1 MKVCFAGSGSIG
13 KRHIKN
19 LSDIMERMGEN
30 LIIHLFRRQIGQLDD
45 SIAGLIERQIDKMEE
60 LDEKYDAVFICNP
73 TSLHYETLSQFL
85 NRTDNFFIE
94 KPVFDVMHIKADLSI
109 FPLNKVYY
117 TACPLRYTS
126 VLLEAKKIVQKE
138 QVISARAIS
147 SSYLPGWRPG
157 VDYRNIYS
165 AHKDQGGGVRIDLIH
180 EWDYL
185 VDLFG
190 FPAEVFSLSG
200 KKSDLQIDSEDIA
213 VYIAQYPQM
222 MLEIHLDYFGMVTRR
237 ALELRTNEHEYVF
250 DLVRKCVFCDDVL
263 QKEYCDSPNDM
274 YLREM
279 ENFMDIVMGR
289 KKNGNDLQHAI
300 QILELSQK

>member
-1 MKVCFAGSGSIG
+1 MKVCFVGSGSIG

-30 LIIHLFRRQIGQLDD
+30 LLIHLFRRQIGQLDD
-45 SIAGLIERQIDKMEE
+45 SISGLIERQIDKMEE

-73 TSLHYETLSQFL
+73 PSLHYKTLGQLL

-94 KPVFDVMHIKADLSI
+94 KPVFDAMHIKTDLSI

-117 TACPLRYTS
+117 VACPLRYTS
-126 VLLEAKKIVQKE
+126 ILLEAKEIVQKE
-138 QVISARAIS
+138 RVISARAIS

-165 AHKDQGGGVRIDLIH
+165 AHKDQGGGVRVDLIH

-200 KKSDLQIDSEDIA
+200 KKSDLQIDSEDIV

-222 MLEIHLDYFGMVTRR
+222 MLEIHLDYFGVVTRR
-237 ALELRTNEHEYVF
+237 VLELRTNEHEYVF
-250 DLVRKCVFCDDVL
+250 DIVRKHVLCDGEL
-263 QKEYCDSPNDM
+263 QKEYHDSSNSM

-279 ENFMDIVMGR
+279 ETFINIIMG
-289 KKNGNDLQHAI
+289 KEKNGNDLQHAI
-300 QILELSQK
+300 RILELA